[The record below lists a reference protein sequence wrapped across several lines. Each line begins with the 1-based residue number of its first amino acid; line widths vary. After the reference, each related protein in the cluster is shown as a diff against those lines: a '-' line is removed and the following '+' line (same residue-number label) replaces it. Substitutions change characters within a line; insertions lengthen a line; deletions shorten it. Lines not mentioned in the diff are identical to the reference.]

1 MFLIIFDVHYK
12 NILFTYMNVY
22 VVVFNKWQ
30 FSPGMQSFLRL
41 GRIKY
46 RINTGKILLISFL
59 MQQSYRKESYFY
71 NWLKSNKF

>member
-1 MFLIIFDVHYK
+1 MFLIIFDVHYT

-30 FSPGMQSFLRL
+30 SSPGMQSFLRS

-46 RINTGKILLISFL
+46 RIKPAKLSFNFIFNAAKL
-59 MQQSYRKESYFY
+59 
-71 NWLKSNKF
+71 